1 MMESGS
7 PCLGVLLGGRKQHGE
22 TRPCCGWHL
31 TGATGVPW
39 KSWEVGG
46 LPGGEDITS
55 RARRALHG
63 RSVEEG
69 IQAEDTGNAK
79 VWGLE

>member
-1 MMESGS
+1 M
-7 PCLGVLLGGRKQHGE
+7 
-22 TRPCCGWHL
+22 
-31 TGATGVPW
+31 GVPW
-39 KSWEVGG
+39 KSWELGG
-46 LPGGEDITS
+46 LPGGKDVTS

-79 VWGLE
+79 AWGLE